1 MSDLKRMQT
10 LEKVSLTS
18 LKKKNVMQIFPSF
31 ILNVNIENI
40 HPSSYVQATQEP
52 KGQFAD
58 SIRGKE
64 ALNKP
69 GYPGGMMD
77 FNHFDP
83 NFK

>member
-1 MSDLKRMQT
+1 M
-10 LEKVSLTS
+10 
-18 LKKKNVMQIFPSF
+18 
-31 ILNVNIENI
+31 LNFNIENI